1 MRKMASPA
9 RGPRGHASRVEV
21 NVIEVTH
28 EVVLV
33 AERVLPIAPLPNPA
47 LAFDAAAVGDWLA
60 SRQSMRKAAFDQAPA
75 GGEIRIAI
83 GQGPDR
89 VQVIR
94 EDHGGFD
101 REGMPC
107 PHLAKRCP

>member
-1 MRKMASPA
+1 MAVLH
-9 RGPRGHASRVEV
+9 RIEV
-21 NVIEVTH
+21 NVIEVPRKI
-28 EVVLV
+28 VLV
-33 AERVLPIAPLPNPA
+33 AERVLSIPALPNPA
-47 LAFDAAAVGDWLA
+47 LAFGGAAGGDPFG
-60 SRQSMRKAAFDQAPA
+60 SGQTMGKAAFDQSPA

-94 EDHGGFD
+94 QDHGGFD

-107 PHLAKRCP
+107 PHLAKRRP

>member
-1 MRKMASPA
+1 
-9 RGPRGHASRVEV
+9 
-21 NVIEVTH
+21 
-28 EVVLV
+28 
-33 AERVLPIAPLPNPA
+33 
-47 LAFDAAAVGDWLA
+47 
-60 SRQSMRKAAFDQAPA
+60 MRKAAFDQSPA

-94 EDHGGFD
+94 EDHGGVD

-107 PHLAKRCP
+107 SHLAKRRPQQDNMLGQQCAPAIG